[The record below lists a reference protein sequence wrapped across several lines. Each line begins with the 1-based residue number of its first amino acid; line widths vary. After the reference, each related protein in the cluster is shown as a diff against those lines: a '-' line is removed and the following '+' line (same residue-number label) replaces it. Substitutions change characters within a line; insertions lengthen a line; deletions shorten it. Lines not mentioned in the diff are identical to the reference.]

1 MNLVKN
7 NYQRQ
12 HGTADKFSIEFD
24 TFPSS
29 FKNHFVESQQAAEE
43 IYSLKKGKFY
53 VMYSGGLD
61 SEFSLGVFLSLG
73 IEVVPVIIKLNPH
86 YNDFDINYAF
96 EFCKSKNL
104 NPVVIDIDFDHFVK
118 SGKMLALAKKYK
130 AELYHRSA
138 TIDAITKL
146 DGTVVMGDNEPYI
159 SKDQQTNKWNF
170 TLHEHDYAIV
180 NLYEQNNISGTPHF
194 GCYTP
199 EMTLSFLTEP
209 VIQDLANNNIMGKLS
224 SNSSKHLVYNR
235 YSNFNLKYR
244 PKYTGYEI
252 IEQSP
257 IFNHESFKELEEF
270 GKTCNGV
277 YTRDYFEMMKNYI

>member
-1 MNLVKN
+1 MQITKN

-12 HGTADKFSIEFD
+12 HGTGDKFSIEFD
-24 TFPSS
+24 PFPTS
-29 FKNHFVESQQAAEE
+29 FKNHFIESQQAAEE
-43 IYSLKKGKFY
+43 VYSLKKGKFY
-53 VMYSGGLD
+53 LMYSGGLD
-61 SEFSLGVFLSLG
+61 SEFSLSVFLSLRM
-73 IEVVPVIIKLNPH
+73 EVVPVIIKLNPH
-86 YNDFDINYAF
+86 YNDFDTNYAF

-118 SGKMLALAKKYK
+118 SGKMLDFAKKYK
-130 AELYHRSA
+130 AEIYHRSA
-138 TIDAITKL
+138 TMNAITKL
-146 DGTVVMGDNEPYI
+146 DGTVIMGDNEPYI
-159 SKDQQTNKWNF
+159 CKDNDKWNF
-170 TLHEHDYAIV
+170 SLHEHDYATV
-180 NLYEQNNISGTPHF
+180 NFYEQNNIHGTPHF

-199 EMTLSFLTEP
+199 EMTLSFLTDP
-209 VIQDLANNNIMGKLS
+209 VTQDLANNRIPGKLG

-235 YSNFNLKYR
+235 HSNFNLKIR

-277 YTRDYFEMMKNYI
+277 YTRDYFEMIKNYI